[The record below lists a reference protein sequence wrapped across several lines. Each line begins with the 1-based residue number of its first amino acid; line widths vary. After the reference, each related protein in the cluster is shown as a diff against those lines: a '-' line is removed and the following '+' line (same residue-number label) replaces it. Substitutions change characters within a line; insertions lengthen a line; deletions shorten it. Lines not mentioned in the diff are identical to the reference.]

1 LNGVR
6 RLDEIR
12 NFHALSYE
20 AKKRHILALMNRPK
34 S

>member
-12 NFHALSYE
+12 NFHALPYE